1 MQGNIIYVDY
11 ERSSWR
17 YMNYERGFQK
27 EDLESFKIGVSFYTN
42 YDTIEPFLIGK
53 GKHMREDM
61 PSSELAARHGKTLKI
76 LPPFGAFYLQA
87 EREYW
92 KTGMGESAGNGFD
105 GPAR

>member
-42 YDTIEPFLIGK
+42 YDTIEP
-53 GKHMREDM
+53 
-61 PSSELAARHGKTLKI
+61 
-76 LPPFGAFYLQA
+76 LQTD
-87 EREYW
+87 RLYF
-92 KTGMGESAGNGFD
+92 K
-105 GPAR
+105 

>member
-53 GKHMREDM
+53 GGEASTAEKSNRQNQRMSDSGVSRAKQNIPIRQKE
-61 PSSELAARHGKTLKI
+61 SLLK
-76 LPPFGAFYLQA
+76 
-87 EREYW
+87 R
-92 KTGMGESAGNGFD
+92 
-105 GPAR
+105 